1 MGTVINLDILDKDLK
16 PAHIN
21 VFLHLVRLSENN
33 EVTISI
39 TELMPLVKCNNRK
52 RVIEYLRILKEN
64 DIIDFS
70 SEVNQANT
78 YKINPKY
85 FFK

>member
-1 MGTVINLDILDKDLK
+1 MNTVINLDILDKDLK

-33 EVTISI
+33 EVTI
-39 TELMPLVKCNNRK
+39 TVVDLMKIIKCSNK
-52 RVIEYLRILKEN
+52 KQMIDYLKALKDTGVVEF
-64 DIIDFS
+64 D
-70 SEVNQANT
+70 SEHNKANT

-85 FFK
+85 CFK